1 MKSAKTKKPEW
12 HTLQRLKNLGAYVE
26 ERINAGAYDADPGAF
41 EQAKRYLEGINA
53 KIEHLEVLEKAGTYV

>member
-26 ERINAGAYDADPGAF
+26 ERINAGAYDDNPGAF
-41 EQAKRYLEGINA
+41 EQAKRYLEAIR
-53 KIEHLEVLEKAGTYV
+53 EKANILEGEAL

>member
-41 EQAKRYLEGINA
+41 EQAKRYLEAIRA
-53 KIEHLEVLEKAGTYV
+53 KVQILEGKAL

>member
-26 ERINAGAYDADPGAF
+26 KRINAGAYDDSPGAF
-41 EQAKRYLEGINA
+41 EQAKNYMEAIRAKVNILEG
-53 KIEHLEVLEKAGTYV
+53 KA

>member
-26 ERINAGAYDADPGAF
+26 KRINAGAYDADPGAF
-41 EQAKRYLEGINA
+41 EQAKRYLEGIRE
-53 KIEHLEVLEKAGTYV
+53 KVQILEGKAL